1 MKTKQNRW
9 KIHILALSLK
19 NRQCGISTFKI
30 EIKDIKVIV
39 HEMSMG
45 SSKMVDLFLTFG
57 ILNHSSHDETVKNDI
72 KLKADYRIFN
82 ITICNWF
89 D

>member
-30 EIKDIKVIV
+30 EIKDIIKKSYIYQ
-39 HEMSMG
+39 
-45 SSKMVDLFLTFG
+45 
-57 ILNHSSHDETVKNDI
+57 SHCT
-72 KLKADYRIFN
+72 
-82 ITICNWF
+82 
-89 D
+89 

>member
-30 EIKDIKVIV
+30 EIKDIIKNLIDIKVIV
-39 HEMSMG
+39 LEMSMG

-57 ILNHSSHDETVKNDI
+57 ILNHSSHDETSS
-72 KLKADYRIFN
+72 
-82 ITICNWF
+82 
-89 D
+89 